1 MDGHNSFGTQLQQQQ
16 RSSSA
21 AAAQQQQ
28 YRRQQQQCAARLRR
42 TTMSSSDGIAAVEP
56 EAEAGV
62 GRRVVEVVESSDD
75 AVKVV
80 SKPLGGRVEASTA
93 AASFV
98 PCKPSSSILYKSH
111 GWLRSVD
118 KDRAQCPSCAMSV
131 PCRNSMRSIVVCLWL
146 VE

>member
-1 MDGHNSFGTQLQQQQ
+1 MCTA
-16 RSSSA
+16 RSSQSV
-21 AAAQQQQ
+21 
-28 YRRQQQQCAARLRR
+28 ARLRAVIK
-42 TTMSSSDGIAAVEP
+42 SNSDGSADSDDEP
-56 EAEAGV
+56 YAEGGAGTWELHV
-62 GRRVVEVVESSDD
+62 KSSDD